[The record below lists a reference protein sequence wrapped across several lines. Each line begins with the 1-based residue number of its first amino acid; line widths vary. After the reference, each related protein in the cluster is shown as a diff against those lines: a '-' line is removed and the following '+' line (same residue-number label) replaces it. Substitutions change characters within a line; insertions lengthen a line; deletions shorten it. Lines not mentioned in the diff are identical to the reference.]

1 MENSI
6 HRGDTLAVN
15 HAFNGSWPAKFM
27 VALCFSALAMTLGAQ
42 QMSASTTYIV
52 GTCASGTQ
60 FSTIQAALDA
70 SPAPTTVEVC
80 PGVYS
85 EELTITKPVTV
96 EGITGNVP
104 NGVFGGTGNGSMAQ
118 IVPPGSMNVITL
130 QNGGSP
136 VTASAQ
142 IYVDNVSG
150 GDVNLTNLDVQGM
163 YASGQGELF
172 IGIVYQG
179 SSGTINHVITSMQS
193 PSAQPGMGMWIEG
206 SSSKPSVTVENSTI
220 HDFSQEGMVVIGSTD
235 SASDLTATIKNNVI
249 SNFSTLTTYD
259 VDLDVGSTPT
269 FTGNFVSGG
278 LYGICLCGAP
288 SGSVSGNTVFGNRY
302 GIELAEDGPTVTS
315 NNIYGTQVN
324 GIDIQA
330 PSLASS
336 VVESNTIRT
345 VNPPDSEGDAIEL
358 NCNNISSSK
367 VHSNTIVDAW
377 VGYDGAPAG
386 FGGSNTYYG
395 VALDINSCSSG
406 AVSKRT
412 SSAARPT
419 SMAKVRAQ

>member
-1 MENSI
+1 MKRSM
-6 HRGDTLAVN
+6 HRIARLAIN
-15 HAFNGSWPAKFM
+15 NASAARSPAKLRLT
-27 VALCFSALAMTLGAQ
+27 AWFSALALAFGVQ
-42 QMSASTTYIV
+42 QLSASTTYIV

-80 PGVYS
+80 PGVYN
-85 EELTITKPVTV
+85 EQLTITKPVTV
-96 EGITGNVP
+96 EGITGNQ

-118 IVPPGSMNVITL
+118 IAPPASMNVITL

-136 VTASAQ
+136 VTASPQ

-163 YASGQGELF
+163 YASGQGMF
-172 IGIVYQG
+172 FVGIVYQG

-193 PSAQPGMGMWIEG
+193 GPSGESGFGMWIEG

-220 HDFSQEGMVVIGSTD
+220 HDFSTEGMVVIGSTD

-249 SNFSTLTTYD
+249 SNFSSQTTYD

-302 GIELAEDGPTVTS
+302 GIELAEDGPSVTS

-330 PSLASS
+330 PSLESS

-377 VGYDGAPAG
+377 VGYDSAPAG

-395 VALDINSCSSG
+395 VALDVNSCSSG
-406 AVSKRT
+406 AVSKRA

-419 SMAKVRAQ
+419 SMGRVRAQ